1 MKTFFVNVFNFSYYL
16 LSLFLV
22 YLDELR
28 VSANA
33 AHTQAQSPGGQ
44 LAALSHWPAEA
55 ALFATVG
62 ESHGIPGHS
71 DGSPSPHRPP
81 CATKFTKESHLSV

>member
-1 MKTFFVNVFNFSYYL
+1 M

-22 YLDELR
+22 YLDKLR

-62 ESHGIPGHS
+62 ESHGIPTTVM
-71 DGSPSPHRPP
+71 DL
-81 CATKFTKESHLSV
+81 HLLIVLLALRNSQKKVTSLYK